1 MRRQKPLTC
10 NNTQQIDSEKGK
22 GEFRNRLVEETK
34 VISIQES

>member
-1 MRRQKPLTC
+1 MRRQKPLTY